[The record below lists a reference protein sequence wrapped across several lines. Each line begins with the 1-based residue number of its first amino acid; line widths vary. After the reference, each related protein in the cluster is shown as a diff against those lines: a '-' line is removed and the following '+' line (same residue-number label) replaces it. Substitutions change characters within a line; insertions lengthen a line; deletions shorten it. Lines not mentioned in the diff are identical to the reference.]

1 LTGARGAAG
10 PVLHVDGVSAG
21 YARVPVIKDVSVL
34 IGKGDI
40 VLVIGPNGA
49 GKSTLVK
56 AIIGEL
62 PLMSGSVRFRDMD
75 IGGLSEDVRAG
86 HGIGYVPQLRDVFP
100 TLTVLENLEMGGYSL
115 GRAQAKNR
123 IAELFDRF
131 PQLVPLRGRLVR
143 RLSGGERKL
152 VAVARALVPDPVL
165 LILDEPTAN
174 LAPRIARQVL
184 TQVVRGLADT
194 GGAILLI
201 EQRVEL
207 ALEVASWV
215 NVLVDGRLRR
225 SGPAEDF
232 RHGKAISEV
241 FFGDVL
247 AASSKGSDDSGN

>member
-1 LTGARGAAG
+1 VIPSLSAAG
-10 PVLHVDGVSAG
+10 PLLHVDGVSAG
-21 YARVPVIKDVSVL
+21 YARVPVIKNVSVRV
-34 IGKGDI
+34 GTGDV

-56 AIIGEL
+56 AVIGEL
-62 PLMSGSVRFRDMD
+62 PLMSGSVRFRDTD
-75 IGGLSEDVRAG
+75 IGGLSEEVRAG
-86 HGIGYVPQLRDVFP
+86 QGIGYVPQLRDVFP

-115 GRAQAKNR
+115 SRVQARNR
-123 IAELFDRF
+123 VAELFDRF
-131 PQLVPLRGRLVR
+131 PQLAPLRRRLVR

-152 VAVARALVPDPVL
+152 VAVARALVPDPAL

-184 TQVVRGLADT
+184 TQVVRGLADS

-215 NVLVDGRLRR
+215 NVLVDGRLRH

-232 RHGKAISEV
+232 RHGRAIAEV
-241 FFGDVL
+241 FFGEPPPV
-247 AASSKGSDDSGN
+247 